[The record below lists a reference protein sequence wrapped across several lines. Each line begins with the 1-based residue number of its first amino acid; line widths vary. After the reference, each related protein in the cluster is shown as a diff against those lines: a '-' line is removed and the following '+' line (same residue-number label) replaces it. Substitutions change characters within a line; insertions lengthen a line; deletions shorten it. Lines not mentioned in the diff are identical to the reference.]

1 MTGDVKQPLT
11 FRALLAAAG
20 SLFAALA
27 FAQGALEIIAL
38 RHRTVDQVIP
48 VLRPLLEPGGSLSG
62 QGTQLFVRTSPRN
75 LADLRAALDALDRPA
90 RRLVI
95 SVRYEDAGASAR
107 SGVGV
112 TNQGV
117 RIVESRGASDD
128 RVDQRVQVIE
138 GGRAFIASGQS
149 RPVQQRQVIRT
160 PGGVVVQDS
169 TAIQDIATGF
179 EVVPRIAGQNVLLEI
194 APQRET
200 PGRLPGSV
208 QGQRAATTVT
218 AAFGQWVELGGTDTG
233 SARDGSGIL
242 SSSQSQS
249 SSSRRVLV
257 RVDEVPN

>member
-1 MTGDVKQPLT
+1 MTAEVKRPLT
-11 FRALLAAAG
+11 LRLLLTAAALLVGAV
-20 SLFAALA
+20 AL
-27 FAQGALEIIAL
+27 AQGALEIIPL

-62 QGTQLFVRTSPRN
+62 QGTQLFVRTSARN
-75 LADLRAALDALDRPA
+75 LADLRSALEVLDRPA

-95 SVRYEDAGASAR
+95 SVRYEDAGSSSRSA
-107 SGVGV
+107 VGV
-112 TNQGV
+112 TNQGI
-117 RIVESRGASDD
+117 RIVESRGTGED
-128 RVDQRVQVIE
+128 RVDQRIQVIE

-149 RPVQQRQVIRT
+149 RPIQQRQVIRT

-179 EVVPRIAGQNVLLEI
+179 EVVPRIAGRNVQLEI

-208 QGQRAATTVT
+208 QGQRAETTVT
-218 AAFGQWVELGGTDTG
+218 AAFGEWVELGATDTG
-233 SARDGSGIL
+233 SARDASGIL
-242 SSSQSQS
+242 SSSQAQS
-249 SSSRRVLV
+249 TSSRRILV